1 MVLTSLQVPPV
12 LKACFLAVLPISL
25 EQPLRRGS
33 AHRHISLPFSMK
45 KKSFQPPA
53 RFPEMRSLNLFPFTC
68 FPLMSKSPC
77 ICSDLT
83 SCLCNVTLVLVYLFN
98 LKFLSVGAEQCSPS
112 LRSSNCAAV
121 YFLIL
126 TSHFFRKV
134 LIHEAKKGKSQ
145 RLFFNFRPFTYFI
158 LFIYIFYFIRAQWH
172 SNISVISISVDV
184 FQLSHKTKN
193 IIFEVLNS
201 IYMKFQE

>member
-1 MVLTSLQVPPV
+1 MFYWELVGNTERKGLKKQGRTKRRVQQNQVLEILIPGFFDPKRGIKKQLGGKKWEGQPMVLTSLQVPPV

-25 EQPLRRGS
+25 EQPLRRVR
-33 AHRHISLPFSMK
+33 AHRHVSLPFSMK

-98 LKFLSVGAEQCSPS
+98 VKFLSVGAEQCSPS
-112 LRSSNCAAV
+112 LHSSNCATV

-134 LIHEAKKGKSQ
+134 LIHEAKKGKS
-145 RLFFNFRPFTYFI
+145 
-158 LFIYIFYFIRAQWH
+158 
-172 SNISVISISVDV
+172 
-184 FQLSHKTKN
+184 
-193 IIFEVLNS
+193 
-201 IYMKFQE
+201 